1 MKYAGMAEEWN
12 FNQSKFE
19 SLSPYL
25 SPVQMVPGTCVWC
38 GARDPKKKGL
48 EVRNMNS
55 NFGK

>member
-25 SPVQMVPGTCVWC
+25 SPVQMVPGTYV
-38 GARDPKKKGL
+38 GVEQG
-48 EVRNMNS
+48 S
-55 NFGK
+55 